1 MLHHDTCWVFLLAGH
16 IAATTVLALGQVIV
30 VVLAEQAELRARNS
44 GTVRIRPV
52 YPDQV
57 GAF

>member
-1 MLHHDTCWVFLLAGH
+1 MLHHDTCWVILLAGH
-16 IAATTVLALGQVIV
+16 IAATTALALGQVI

-44 GTVRIRPV
+44 GAVCIRPV